1 MMENKETLDNVRP
14 QETEVNEQVNASEQ
28 EVINPQESQ
37 AVPESEPVSALE
49 SEAAPQAEAYAAG
62 DTLQTAADYIE
73 YLKSLMSGEQ
83 PDREKIEAI
92 KSAFYKRQKQE
103 IELAKKLFVEAG
115 NSIEN
120 FAMDAYYQLE
130 TEFKSIINLW
140 REKRAEQIALLEKER
155 QDNLEKKN
163 HIIEAIHALNEN
175 TEDIHKSLNEVRRL
189 QQEWKDCG
197 PVAQEHV
204 SDLWKRYQNEV
215 ENFYDQ
221 LRLYNEFRDYD
232 SKKNLEA
239 QTSLC
244 EAAEKLKEAPDVV
257 VAFRKLQELHE
268 QWRETGPVAKDIR
281 EEIWQR
287 FKNASTEIN
296 KKYQAFFERLKESE
310 TENLVQKT
318 AICETIEAIDL
329 AALTSFKAWEKKT
342 EEVMAL
348 QERWKSIGF
357 APKKSNTKIFE
368 RYRAACDAFFLA
380 KSNFYKEMKESLN
393 ANLEKKKALCEKAE
407 ALKDSTQW
415 TATANELVK
424 IQKEWKEIGQVPRK
438 YSDALWKRFIAAC
451 DYFFEQKE
459 KNTSSQKSAEQ
470 QNLAAKKALI
480 EEVKAYEETPSAED
494 AMQVLKDWNAR
505 WNEIGHVP
513 FKEKDKVYAQWH
525 EVVDAQMAR
534 LNIDR
539 ASRRLNSFQNNLA
552 DIKSQG
558 QNKVQRERDRLMCQY
573 EAICSEIKTCENN
586 IGFFTSAKNSGS
598 KLLQEM
604 QHNID
609 KLKEDR
615 DLLIKKIQMIDNDEE

>member
-1 MMENKETLDNVRP
+1 MFDYSMYIMMESKESLDNVLA
-14 QETEVNEQVNASEQ
+14 QDQEQVLDAQVSASEQ
-28 EVINPQESQ
+28 EVEDLIS
-37 AVPESEPVSALE
+37 
-49 SEAAPQAEAYAAG
+49 QAEAP
-62 DTLQTAADYIE
+62 QTAADYIE
-73 YLKSLMSGEQ
+73 YLKKVMAEEQ
-83 PDREKIEAI
+83 PEREKVDAI

-103 IELAKKLFVEAG
+103 VEVAKKLFVEAG
-115 NSIEN
+115 NAIEN
-120 FAMDAYYQLE
+120 FAMDAYYALE

-140 REKRAEQIALLEKER
+140 REKRAEQVALLEKMR
-155 QDNLEKKN
+155 QENLEKKN
-163 HIIEAIHALNEN
+163 QIIEAIHALNEDS
-175 TEDIHKSLNEVRRL
+175 EDIHKSLNEVRRL

-197 PVAQEHV
+197 PVSQEHV
-204 SDLWKRYQNEV
+204 NDLWKRYQAEV
-215 ENFYDQ
+215 ERFYDQ

-239 QTSLC
+239 QTALC
-244 EAAEKLKEAPDVV
+244 EAAEKLQDAPDVV

-296 KKYQAFFERLKESE
+296 KRYQAFFEKLKEAE
-310 TENLVQKT
+310 TENLVRKT
-318 AICETIEAIDL
+318 AICETIESIDL
-329 AALTSFKAWEKKT
+329 KALTSFKAWESKT

-348 QERWKSIGF
+348 QETWKTIGF
-357 APKKSNTKIFE
+357 APKKSNTRIFE

-380 KSNFYKEMKESLN
+380 KSNFYKDMKENLN
-393 ANLEKKKALCEKAE
+393 ANLEKKKALCEKVE

-459 KNTSSQKSAEQ
+459 KFGSSQRTQEQ
-470 QNLAAKKALI
+470 QHLAAKKALI
-480 EEVKAYEETPSAED
+480 EEVKAFDAELSQEEALQ
-494 AMQVLKDWNAR
+494 QVKDWNAR
-505 WNEIGHVP
+505 WSEIGHVP
-513 FKEKDKVYAQWH
+513 FKEKDKIYTLWR
-525 EVVDAQMAR
+525 ETVDAQMSR
-534 LNIDR
+534 MNIDR
-539 ASRRLNSFQNNLA
+539 SSRRLSSFQNNLA

-558 QNKVQRERDRLMCQY
+558 QNKLQRERERLMRQY

-586 IGFFTSAKNSGS
+586 IGFFTSSKNSGA

-604 QHNID
+604 QRNID

-615 DLLIKKIQMIDNDEE
+615 DLIIKKIQMIDED

>member
-1 MMENKETLDNVRP
+1 MFDYSMYIMMESKESLDNVLA
-14 QETEVNEQVNASEQ
+14 QDQEQVLDAQVSASEQ
-28 EVINPQESQ
+28 EVEDLMS
-37 AVPESEPVSALE
+37 
-49 SEAAPQAEAYAAG
+49 QAEAP
-62 DTLQTAADYIE
+62 QTAADYIE
-73 YLKSLMSGEQ
+73 YLKKVMAEEQ
-83 PDREKIEAI
+83 PEREKVDAI

-103 IELAKKLFVEAG
+103 IEVAKKLFVEAG
-115 NSIEN
+115 NAIEN
-120 FAMDAYYQLE
+120 FAMDAYYALE

-140 REKRAEQIALLEKER
+140 REKRAEQVALLEKMR
-155 QDNLEKKN
+155 QENLEKKN
-163 HIIEAIHALNEN
+163 QIIEAIHALNEDS
-175 TEDIHKSLNEVRRL
+175 EDIHKSLNEVRRL

-197 PVAQEHV
+197 PVSQENV
-204 SDLWKRYQNEV
+204 NDLWKRYQAEV
-215 ENFYDQ
+215 ERFYDQ

-244 EAAEKLKEAPDVV
+244 EAAEKLQDAPDVV

-296 KKYQAFFERLKESE
+296 KRYQAFFEKLKEAE
-310 TENLVQKT
+310 TENLVRKT
-318 AICETIEAIDL
+318 AICETIESIDVT
-329 AALTSFKAWEKKT
+329 ALTSFKAWETKT

-348 QERWKSIGF
+348 QETWKTIGF
-357 APKKSNTKIFE
+357 APKKSNTRIFE

-380 KSNFYKEMKESLN
+380 KSNFYKGMKENLN
-393 ANLEKKKALCEKAE
+393 ANLEKKKALCEKVE

-424 IQKEWKEIGQVPRK
+424 LQKEWKEIGQVPRK

-459 KNTSSQKSAEQ
+459 KFGSSQRNQEQ
-470 QNLAAKKALI
+470 QHLAAKKALI
-480 EEVKAYEETPSAED
+480 EEVKAFDAELSQEEALQ
-494 AMQVLKDWNAR
+494 QVKDWNAR
-505 WNEIGHVP
+505 WAEIGHVP
-513 FKEKDKVYAQWH
+513 FKEKDKIYTLWREA
-525 EVVDAQMAR
+525 VDAQMSR
-534 LNIDR
+534 MNIDR
-539 ASRRLNSFQNNLA
+539 SSRRLSSFQSNLA

-558 QNKVQRERDRLMCQY
+558 QNKLQRERERLMRQY

-586 IGFFTSAKNSGS
+586 IGFFTSSKNSGA

-604 QHNID
+604 QRNID

-615 DLLIKKIQMIDNDEE
+615 DLIIKKIQMIDED

>member
-1 MMENKETLDNVRP
+1 MTENKETLDNVLP
-14 QETEVNEQVNASEQ
+14 QEEVNGQVNASEQ
-28 EVINPQESQ
+28 EVINQEN
-37 AVPESEPVSALE
+37 AVEVADSSP
-49 SEAAPQAEAYAAG
+49 
-62 DTLQTAADYIE
+62 DNLQTAADYIE
-73 YLKSLMSGEQ
+73 YLKSLMAQEQ
-83 PDREKIEAI
+83 PERGKIDAI

-103 IELAKKLFVEAG
+103 IELAKKMFVEAG
-115 NSIEN
+115 NAIEN
-120 FAMDAYYQLE
+120 FAMDAYYSLE
-130 TEFKSIINLW
+130 TEFKSLLNLW
-140 REKRAEQIALLEKER
+140 REKRAEQIAILEKER

-163 HIIEAIHALNEN
+163 NIIEAIHALNEN

-204 SDLWKRYQNEV
+204 SDLWRRYQAEV

-239 QTSLC
+239 QTALC
-244 EAAEKLKEAPDVV
+244 ESAEALKDAPDVV

-296 KKYQAFFERLKESE
+296 KKYQAFFERLKEAE

-318 AICETIEAIDL
+318 AICESIEGIDL
-329 AALTSFKAWEKKT
+329 ASLTSFKAWEKQT

-348 QERWKSIGF
+348 QEKWKTIGF
-357 APKKSNTKIFE
+357 APKKSNTRIFE
-368 RYRAACDAFFLA
+368 RYRAACDAFFAA
-380 KSNFYKEMKESLN
+380 KSAFYKDMKESLN
-393 ANLEKKKALCEKAE
+393 ANLEKKKQLCEKAE

-424 IQKEWKEIGQVPRK
+424 IQKEWKTIGQVPRK

-459 KNTSSQKSAEQ
+459 KNTSSQKNIEQ
-470 QNLAAKKALI
+470 QHLAAKKALI
-480 EEVKAYEETPSAED
+480 EEVKAYQEMPDQQE
-494 AMQVLKDWNAR
+494 AMQLVKDWNAR
-505 WNEIGHVP
+505 WSEIGHVP

-525 EVVDAQMAR
+525 EAVDAQMAR
-534 LNIDR
+534 MNIDR
-539 ASRRLNSFQNNLA
+539 ASRRLSNFQSNLA

-558 QNKVQRERDRLMCQY
+558 QSKLQRERDRLMRQY

-586 IGFFTSAKNSGS
+586 IGFFTSAKNSAS
-598 KLLQEM
+598 TLLQEM
-604 QHNID
+604 QRNID

-615 DLLIKKIQMIDNDEE
+615 DLIIKKIQMIDED